1 MTQRSTLNLKKEK
14 SKSFSEPRETQTG
27 RRSLMEYTAFDWSAM
42 PLSEERRLAE
52 DSDQPMKVVTM
63 YLR

>member
-1 MTQRSTLNLKKEK
+1 
-14 SKSFSEPRETQTG
+14 
-27 RRSLMEYTAFDWSAM
+27 MEYTAFDWSAM

-63 YLR
+63 YLRQTAIIGSEMSFRNYMFYKNNIE

>member
-1 MTQRSTLNLKKEK
+1 
-14 SKSFSEPRETQTG
+14 
-27 RRSLMEYTAFDWSAM
+27 MEYTAFDWSAM